1 MVVSARG
8 NERGDVE
15 LEDIAAE
22 KLAPGEIGGSWG
34 ITRASNRRSGQRP
47 VKKQERDGADR

>member
-8 NERGDVE
+8 NERGDAE

-22 KLAPGEIGGSWG
+22 KLAPGEMGGSRR
-34 ITRASNRRSGQRP
+34 ITRASNRRSGQRR

>member
-1 MVVSARG
+1 MSARE
-8 NERGDVE
+8 NERGDAE

-22 KLAPGEIGGSWG
+22 KLAPAEMGGSWR

-47 VKKQERDGADR
+47 AKKQERDAADR